1 MGDRTT
7 SDQITIQA
15 GDAPPRSP
23 EQPPATPAPTAVV
36 DPTSASNLV
45 VTYPPGSST
54 HTSTG
59 TNTRLF
65 SQEDVE
71 RVRKEEKDK
80 LYSRIEEMQT
90 ELKAMREAEEARKRA
105 VEEEEAR
112 KAEEQRKAREEEMSL
127 KELLTQKEQEWNNRL
142 RAMEEERERERAILE
157 QERRFNQL
165 AEYRRRR
172 LEEEADLIMPELRDM
187 VTGNSEDEI
196 EASLSTLKER
206 TARILEQVAQVAQT
220 QRQQLRGTAPTGI
233 PPIGPIEQNDQEH
246 RTLTAADISAM
257 DINEYAKNRDR
268 LLGAVSRKAREGGLY
283 G

>member
-15 GDAPPRSP
+15 DDAPPRSS
-23 EQPPATPAPTAVV
+23 EQPPATPASTSTV

-45 VTYPPGSST
+45 GYPPIT
-54 HTSTG
+54 ATTTAG
-59 TNTRLF
+59 TNTRFF
-65 SQEDVE
+65 SADDIE

-90 ELKAMREAEEARKRA
+90 ELKAMREAEEARKRV
-105 VEEEEAR
+105 VEEDEAR
-112 KAEEQRKAREEEMSL
+112 KAEEQRKAREEEMTL
-127 KELLTQKEQEWNNRL
+127 KELLAQKEQEWNERL
-142 RAMEEERERERAILE
+142 QRMEEERSRERAILE

-165 AEYRRRR
+165 QEYRRRR
-172 LEEEADLIMPELRDM
+172 VDEEAENIMPELRDM
-187 VTGNSEDEI
+187 VSGNSEEEI
-196 EASLSTLKER
+196 EQSLSTLKER
-206 TARILEQVAQVAQT
+206 TARILEQVAGIAQN

-233 PPIGPIEQNDQEH
+233 PPAGPIEENDQGH
-246 RTLTAADISAM
+246 RTLTAADISGM

-268 LLGAVSRKAREGGLY
+268 LLGAVSRRAREGGLY